1 MGTLLSLILHAILW
15 LIVIYLLFNVVRKV
29 VEEKNPLIDS
39 ITGMVKVLIEK
50 IKKCYGIVRQRI
62 CKKSNE
68 INDDSGTVYNGP
80 EFYDS
85 SSEWG
90 D

>member
-1 MGTLLSLILHAILW
+1 MGTILSFILHLILW
-15 LIVIYLLFNVVRKV
+15 LIVISLLFNAVRKII
-29 VEEKNPLIDS
+29 EGKNPLIDS
-39 ITGMVKVLIEK
+39 IIGIIEVLIKK
-50 IKKCYGIVRQRI
+50 IKKSYGIVRQRI

-68 INDDSGTVYNGP
+68 INDDSGAVYDGP

-85 SSEWG
+85 TSEWE